1 MMREVDPRPFAAA
14 HNDAA
19 LVADVPP
26 TLLGGAPEQAGAAQ
40 RDLAR
45 VGIDGHRRRHR
56 HEYASADARPA
67 PRHRAGSGEGSMSGV
82 LSRLFPARPKA
93 SPEQARQRKNKARS
107 CWTSGRAPSG
117 GPGTRPEPAIPLR
130 LPAHQ

>member
-45 VGIDGHRRRHR
+45 VGIDGPAGAAVD
-56 HEYASADARPA
+56 HEYASAADAGLRRVTA
-67 PRHRAGSGEGSMSGV
+67 
-82 LSRLFPARPKA
+82 
-93 SPEQARQRKNKARS
+93 QAA
-107 CWTSGRAPSG
+107 GRA
-117 GPGTRPEPAIPLR
+117 A
-130 LPAHQ
+130 